1 MGPYETHG
9 IAWIHIPPPNTRQ
22 RAYTRR
28 IQAVADEA
36 WMPCVMCMLN
46 FNIQELL
53 TYENNN
59 SSVYVKVYNIIFNKN
74 MKHDTCT
81 CNLPTSALV
90 VQKDNMCT
98 YPTMPSTILFHV
110 FCHISLEGKT
120 KECDF
125 PIINHF
131 ERWLQPTKID
141 SAWKLSPVGR
151 LDRPLLDY
159 RARPP

>member
-1 MGPYETHG
+1 
-9 IAWIHIPPPNTRQ
+9 
-22 RAYTRR
+22 
-28 IQAVADEA
+28 
-36 WMPCVMCMLN
+36 
-46 FNIQELL
+46 
-53 TYENNN
+53 
-59 SSVYVKVYNIIFNKN
+59 

-98 YPTMPSTILFHV
+98 YPTMPSTIFVPCFFATYLWKEKQKNV
-110 FCHISLEGKT
+110 ISHKKT
-120 KECDF
+120 VMA
-125 PIINHF
+125 
-131 ERWLQPTKID
+131 RWLQPTKID